1 MRLFSYQD
9 SKGHDGVGA
18 LLKDSS
24 DTFINLSGTDPLIP
38 NRLQEI
44 IQSQESL
51 NRAAAAIQNSN
62 AIKGKIDSITFK
74 PPIEKPGK
82 IVCMGLN
89 YADHAKEGGNARP
102 EYPSFFMRGPSSL
115 TAHLSPILRPRV
127 SDKLDYEAELAFVV
141 GKQARHLTLEN
152 ALDCVAGYSIFNDG
166 SIRDYQRKTNQWT
179 IGKNFDQT
187 GAFGPW
193 LVTPDEL
200 PLGCDGLNIQS
211 RLNGK
216 VMQNANTKDF
226 LWGVAETI
234 VLISECMTL
243 EPGDVVITGTPAGVG
258 YARTPPVFM
267 RAGDICEIEI
277 ESIGVLRNTIV
288 DESWPV
294 NHINPKLG
302 LKKYRFDLFSGEQI
316 TWASIKML
324 P

>member
-1 MRLFSYQD
+1 MRLFCF
-9 SKGHDGVGA
+9 KGPNGYEGVGA
-18 LLKDSS
+18 LSKGDL
-24 DTFINLSGTDPLIP
+24 DTFIDVCATDLLIP
-38 NRLQEI
+38 KSIQDI
-44 IQSQESL
+44 IQSQEHLDRVATAIANSKAVTGNL
-51 NRAAAAIQNSN
+51 NT
-62 AIKGKIDSITFK
+62 ITFK
-74 PPIEKPGK
+74 VPIERPGK

-102 EYPSFFMRGPSSL
+102 EYPSFFMRGPGSM
-115 TAHLSPILRPRV
+115 TAHLSPIERPKV

-141 GKQARHLTLEN
+141 GKKARHLTLDN

-166 SIRDYQRKTNQWT
+166 SIRDYQRKTTQWT
-179 IGKNFDQT
+179 IGKNFDRT

-200 PLGCDGLNIQS
+200 PPGCHDLTIQS
-211 RLNGK
+211 RLNGQ

-267 RAGDICEIEI
+267 KPGDICEIEI
-277 ESIGVLRNTIV
+277 ESIGVLRNTIA
-288 DESWPV
+288 DE
-294 NHINPKLG
+294 
-302 LKKYRFDLFSGEQI
+302 
-316 TWASIKML
+316 
-324 P
+324 

>member
-24 DTFINLSGTDPLIP
+24 DTFVNLSGTDQLIP

-115 TAHLSPILRPRV
+115 TAHLSPILRPKV

-141 GKQARHLTLEN
+141 GKQARHLTLDN

-200 PLGCDGLNIQS
+200 PPGCDGLNIQS
-211 RLNGK
+211 RLNGH
-216 VMQNANTKDF
+216 VMQSANTKDF

-267 RAGDICEIEI
+267 KAGDICEIEI
-277 ESIGVLRNTIV
+277 ESIGVLRNTIA
-288 DESWPV
+288 DE
-294 NHINPKLG
+294 
-302 LKKYRFDLFSGEQI
+302 
-316 TWASIKML
+316 
-324 P
+324 

>member
-9 SKGHDGVGA
+9 SNGHDGVGA
-18 LLKDSS
+18 LLKGSS
-24 DTFINLSGTDPLIP
+24 DTFINLCGTDPLIP

-141 GKQARHLTLEN
+141 GKKARHLTLEN

-166 SIRDYQRKTNQWT
+166 SVRDYQRKTNQWT

-200 PLGCDGLNIQS
+200 PPGCDGLKIQS
-211 RLNGK
+211 RLNGQ
-216 VMQNANTKDF
+216 VMQNANTRDF

-267 RAGDICEIEI
+267 KAGDICEIEI
-277 ESIGVLRNTIV
+277 ESIGVLRNTIA
-288 DESWPV
+288 DE
-294 NHINPKLG
+294 
-302 LKKYRFDLFSGEQI
+302 
-316 TWASIKML
+316 
-324 P
+324 

>member
-1 MRLFSYQD
+1 MRLFGFRGPNGYES
-9 SKGHDGVGA
+9 VGA
-18 LLKDSS
+18 LSKGSH
-24 DTFINLSGTDPLIP
+24 DTYIDLCATDPLIR
-38 NRLQEI
+38 NNLQEI
-44 IQSQESL
+44 IQSPEQLE
-51 NRAAAAIQNSN
+51 RADLALKNSKAIGGNLKEIS
-62 AIKGKIDSITFK
+62 FK
-74 PPIEKPGK
+74 VPIERPGK

-102 EYPSFFMRGPSSL
+102 EYPSFFMRGPSSM
-115 TAHLSPILRPRV
+115 TAHLSPIIRPKV
-127 SDKLDYEAELAFVV
+127 SDKLDYEAELAFIV
-141 GKQARHLTLEN
+141 GKKARHLTLDN

-166 SIRDYQRKTNQWT
+166 SIRDYQRKTTQWT

-211 RLNGK
+211 RLNGQ

-267 RAGDICEIEI
+267 KPGDICEIEI
-277 ESIGVLRNTIV
+277 ESIGVLRNTIA
-288 DESWPV
+288 DE
-294 NHINPKLG
+294 
-302 LKKYRFDLFSGEQI
+302 
-316 TWASIKML
+316 
-324 P
+324 

>member
-1 MRLFSYQD
+1 MRLFGFRGPNGYKS
-9 SKGHDGVGA
+9 VGA
-18 LLKDSS
+18 LSKGSH
-24 DTFINLSGTDPLIP
+24 DTYIDLCATDPLIR
-38 NRLQEI
+38 NNLQEI
-44 IQSQESL
+44 IQSPEQLE
-51 NRAAAAIQNSN
+51 RAALALKNSKAIGGNLKEIS
-62 AIKGKIDSITFK
+62 FK
-74 PPIEKPGK
+74 VPIERPGK

-102 EYPSFFMRGPSSL
+102 EYPSFFMRGPSSM
-115 TAHLSPILRPRV
+115 TAHLSPIIRPKV
-127 SDKLDYEAELAFVV
+127 SDKLDYEAELAFIV
-141 GKQARHLTLEN
+141 GKKARHLTLEN

-166 SIRDYQRKTNQWT
+166 SIRDYQRKTTQWT

-211 RLNGK
+211 RLNGQ

-267 RAGDICEIEI
+267 KPGDICEIEI
-277 ESIGVLRNTIV
+277 ESIGVLRNTIA
-288 DESWPV
+288 DE
-294 NHINPKLG
+294 
-302 LKKYRFDLFSGEQI
+302 
-316 TWASIKML
+316 
-324 P
+324 

>member
-1 MRLFSYQD
+1 MRLFGYRGPNGYES
-9 SKGHDGVGA
+9 VGA
-18 LLKDSS
+18 LSKGSH
-24 DTFINLSGTDPLIP
+24 DTYIDLCATDPLIR
-38 NRLQEI
+38 NNLQEI
-44 IQSQESL
+44 IQSPEQLE
-51 NRAAAAIQNSN
+51 RAALALKNSKAIGGNLKEIS
-62 AIKGKIDSITFK
+62 FK
-74 PPIEKPGK
+74 VPIERPGK

-102 EYPSFFMRGPSSL
+102 EYPSFFMRGPSSM
-115 TAHLSPILRPRV
+115 TAHLSPIIRPKV
-127 SDKLDYEAELAFVV
+127 SDKLDYEAELAFIV
-141 GKQARHLTLEN
+141 GKKARHLTLEN

-166 SIRDYQRKTNQWT
+166 SIRDYQRKTTQWT

-211 RLNGK
+211 RLNGQ

-267 RAGDICEIEI
+267 KPGDICEIEI
-277 ESIGVLRNTIV
+277 ESIGVLRNTIA
-288 DESWPV
+288 DE
-294 NHINPKLG
+294 
-302 LKKYRFDLFSGEQI
+302 
-316 TWASIKML
+316 
-324 P
+324 

>member
-9 SKGHDGVGA
+9 SKGHNGVGA

-24 DTFINLSGTDPLIP
+24 DTFINLSATDPLIS
-38 NRLQEI
+38 NSLQEL

-51 NRAAAAIQNSN
+51 NRAAAAIKNSN
-62 AIKGKIDSITFK
+62 AITGKIDSITFK
-74 PPIEKPGK
+74 PPIDKPGK

-115 TAHLSPILRPRV
+115 TAHLNPIVRPRV
-127 SDKLDYEAELAFVV
+127 SDKLDYEAELAFVI
-141 GKQARHLTLEN
+141 GKKARHLTLEN

-216 VMQNANTKDF
+216 IMQNANTKDF

-267 RAGDICEIEI
+267 KAGDICEIEI
-277 ESIGVLRNTIV
+277 ESIGVLSNTIV
-288 DESWPV
+288 DE
-294 NHINPKLG
+294 
-302 LKKYRFDLFSGEQI
+302 
-316 TWASIKML
+316 
-324 P
+324 